1 MATLQR
7 ALCMALAS
15 VPALSAAA
23 VNDIY
28 PTDNIPLPDG
38 RKNVALYALN
48 QEVSGLYT
56 KGTRFPSGEIS
67 ANLYA
72 LRIGRHYSFGD
83 KGQYTFGP
91 MAVLSWGEQTP
102 DKTLKTYTFNEAS
115 GYGDLRLG
123 SSVWFHIDRENREYA
138 MVSASVLMPT
148 GTYDKTKLLNMG
160 ENRYRYVLSAGWMR
174 SLNERWVFDLSPE
187 VVYYGDN
194 TEYLVNRKR
203 SGATEAAVEL
213 VEAVIGLGATGGLV
227 GQHADAV
234 LDAQRARCHRQRTL
248 VAGAAEIAIDPVAA
262 GRNHQRCALVAAR
275 YEAVGV
281 VVEPLA
287 GGAAGQVQVG
297 LLRAQQRIGQVDA
310 GRIG

>member
-48 QEVSGLYT
+48 QEGSGLYT

-203 SGATEAAVEL
+203 SQDVSYALTGILRYRLTPAFHLYGGAVFNGGGATQV
-213 VEAVIGLGATGGLV
+213 TSLV
-227 GQHADAV
+227 GTTRTEGPGNTRVNAGMMLIDAGKQQLHMRISQDV
-234 LDAQRARCHRQRTL
+234 SGDNGFRLDR
-248 VAGAAEIAIDPVAA
+248 EIA
-262 GRNHQRCALVAAR
+262 LR
-275 YEAVGV
+275 YSAFF
-281 VVEPLA
+281 
-287 GGAAGQVQVG
+287 
-297 LLRAQQRIGQVDA
+297 D
-310 GRIG
+310 